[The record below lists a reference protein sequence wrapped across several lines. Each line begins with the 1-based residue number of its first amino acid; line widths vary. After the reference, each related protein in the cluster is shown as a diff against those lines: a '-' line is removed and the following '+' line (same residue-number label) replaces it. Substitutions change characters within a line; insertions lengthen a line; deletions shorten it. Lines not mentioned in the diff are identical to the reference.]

1 MNTLVLSAFLL
12 KNSIR
17 ECNKEKCHTTI
28 YSVGF
33 AQVHHSWSTDS
44 SFTSLIPRFQ
54 QGRVFEWNQ
63 ITAAV
68 KLSCGSLVS
77 RPSIT

>member
-17 ECNKEKCHTTI
+17 ECNKEKCHTSI

-33 AQVHHSWSTDS
+33 AQVHHSWFTDS
-44 SFTSLIPRFQ
+44 SLLFVTSLIPRFQ
-54 QGRVFEWNQ
+54 QGRVFE
-63 ITAAV
+63 
-68 KLSCGSLVS
+68 
-77 RPSIT
+77 